1 MLEEWRDIKGYEGWY
16 QVSNLGNVRS
26 LDREIIYSNG
36 KIYKQKGKMLKPTLR
51 NNGYYYVS
59 LSKNNVRP
67 KFDVHRLVAITFL
80 DNDNNYNCINHID
93 GNKTNN
99 CLSNLEWCS
108 YSYNAK
114 HAFKVGLNEAV
125 RGERNGSS
133 KLKDSDV
140 IKIKKL
146 LSEGVKSYKIAEM
159 FNISQSTISEIK
171 NNKKWTHI

>member
-1 MLEEWRDIKGYEGWY
+1 MNEEWRDIPDYEGWY

-36 KIYKQKGKMLKPTLR
+36 KVYKQKGRKLKSTLKKT
-51 NNGYYYVS
+51 GYYYVS
-59 LSKNNVRP
+59 LSKNNTKP

-80 DNDNNYNCINHID
+80 ENINNYNCINHID
-93 GNKTNN
+93 GDKCNN
-99 CLSNLEWCS
+99 NVSNLEWCS

-114 HAFKVGLNEAV
+114 HALEIGLNETMK
-125 RGERNGSS
+125 GERNGAS

-140 IKIKKL
+140 VEIKRMLSKGIKGY
-146 LSEGVKSYKIAEM
+146 EIAKK
-159 FNISQSTISEIK
+159 FKISQSTISEIK